1 MSHFPKGLEHEKEFC
16 YTEIDRLEQE
26 VAHRQAMLSTQV
38 ESLGQA
44 QEQRHHLE
52 QRLAQITQQKREATD
67 ELAQLQTQL
76 RDAAAALQRH
86 ETAARAA
93 TEARAKRDESDR
105 RANDERAAHAARVK
119 AASDA
124 AVVRLERDVGEARR
138 AANERRAQCETLTA
152 QLGELKRT
160 QQDGEHEVR
169 QLQQRVEQLQA
180 SAIESRAA
188 ADDAEALNEALRAD
202 MDAMRNRTAAAER
215 RAHRAESACDQL
227 RDRLAA
233 LSTASALD
241 SSNAAA
247 GSTSGATPGRVAALR
262 ERLRDTETDRDALRQ
277 RCELAEQRIAELES
291 HRSLKSEAT
300 MQAKLLAAQ
309 QRCEALQIRNDTLTR
324 ERDELQ
330 RQLTSTSAVVVATA
344 APTARARQR
353 VAAAV
358 AAAANTTLSPA
369 QHYRNGN
376 DFVQHATNTGRHVRI
391 HDEDDNNANGDMGAA
406 PADEIE
412 QQVQALLRQNAAHDI
427 GAQLPTNFHRI
438 SPGVYQFGTRKVYLQ
453 LRNGA
458 LMARVGGGFVKF
470 LDFIDRNGPQ
480 ERIRIRRL
488 ASQYGDALAPTTSA
502 ATTSPTSAVAAPAT
516 TTTSSTTAYYSGT
529 SPTLAAVHSSYAAA
543 RAAKSPPQQ
552 TPLMAAAA
560 AAYHANGN
568 GSTTMTST
576 NTTKPSPKWSR
587 M

>member
-1 MSHFPKGLEHEKEFC
+1 LEHEKEFC

-67 ELAQLQTQL
+67 EVAQLQAQQ
-76 RDAAAALQRH
+76 RDATAALQRH
-86 ETAARAA
+86 EAASRAA
-93 TEARAKRDESDR
+93 NEARAKREESDR
-105 RANDERAAHAARVK
+105 RANDERAAHLARVT

-124 AVVRLERDVGEARR
+124 AVARLERDVAEARR
-138 AANERRAQCETLTA
+138 AANERRGQCETLTA
-152 QLGELKRT
+152 QLSELKRT
-160 QQDGEHEVR
+160 HNDAEHEVR
-169 QLQQRVEQLQA
+169 QLQQRVEELQA
-180 SAIESRAA
+180 TALESRAA

-202 MDAMRNRTAAAER
+202 MDALRNRTAAAER

-233 LSTASALD
+233 ISTASSLD
-241 SSNAAA
+241 SSNSAGAA
-247 GSTSGATPGRVAALR
+247 TTPGRVAALR

-291 HRSLKSEAT
+291 HRSLKAESA

-330 RQLTSTSAVVVATA
+330 RQLTNSAAAVAATA
-344 APTARARQR
+344 APAARARQR

-358 AAAANTTLSPA
+358 AAAANTSFSPQPQPRSA
-369 QHYRNGN
+369 PTAYVHQKSR
-376 DFVQHATNTGRHVRI
+376 T
-391 HDEDDNNANGDMGAA
+391 DDNDADDHHLGTNGTST
-406 PADEIE
+406 PDEIE
-412 QQVQALLRQNAAHDI
+412 QHVQAMLREHAAHDI
-427 GAQLPTNFHRI
+427 GSQLPANFHRI
-438 SPGVYQFGTRKVYLQ
+438 APGVYQFGTRKVYLQ

-458 LMARVGGGFVKF
+458 LMARVGGGFVKL
-470 LDFIDRNGPQ
+470 LDFIDRHGPQ
-480 ERIRIRRL
+480 ERIRLRRL
-488 ASQYGDALAPTTSA
+488 ASQFGDALSST
-502 ATTSPTSAVAAPAT
+502 VAAPTPAPAPAT
-516 TTTSSTTAYYSGT
+516 ATPSSTTAYYSGT

-543 RAAKSPPQQ
+543 RAAKSPPTQ
-552 TPLMAAAA
+552 TPLMAAESVSNM
-560 AAYHANGN
+560 H
-568 GSTTMTST
+568 S
-576 NTTKPSPKWSR
+576 KPSPKWSR